1 MPAPAFAGST
11 KESLDKRGSINY
23 LPRILKHFDYSSH
36 VWRATMP
43 TTKKASKSTKKSSK
57 KSTKKS
63 SKRSSK
69 MSIES
74 GALPPY
80 GVAIREALS
89 RGDASEMKKL
99 ASASRKYLAEV
110 ESALEQLETAMKK
123 A

>member
-1 MPAPAFAGST
+1 
-11 KESLDKRGSINY
+11 
-23 LPRILKHFDYSSH
+23 
-36 VWRATMP
+36 MP
-43 TTKKASKSTKKSSK
+43 TTKKASKSTKKASK

-63 SKRSSK
+63 SKQSTK
-69 MSIES
+69 MSVES

-99 ASASRKYLAEV
+99 ANSSRKYLAEV
-110 ESALEQLETAMKK
+110 EAALEELESAMKK